1 MKPDA
6 ASRTRSEASALI
18 MAVVQSSQRK
28 DLNMLRKMVCPP
40 LVLAVA
46 IWFTWF
52 FYLNGVADA
61 ALSPSKTLTPGVD
74 FHSSEDLAKVKNLL
88 ERKEVRE
95 KLIAFGM
102 QPDEV
107 EEKLVQMSPD
117 QVHLLAQMSDR
128 VAMGGGALEAI
139 IALLVIALLVVLII
153 KVMDKEIIIRSK

>member
-1 MKPDA
+1 M
-6 ASRTRSEASALI
+6 
-18 MAVVQSSQRK
+18 
-28 DLNMLRKMVCPP
+28 RKMVCPP
-40 LVLAVA
+40 LALAVT

-52 FYLNGVADA
+52 FHLHGIANA

-74 FHSSEDLAKVKNLL
+74 FYSSEDLAKVKNLL
-88 ERKEVRE
+88 ERKDVRE

-117 QVHLLAQMSDR
+117 QLHLLAQMSDR
-128 VAMGGGALEAI
+128 VAMGGDALSAI
-139 IALLVIALLVVLII
+139 IALLVIALLVVVII